1 MRGEPP
7 ASAFLSADA
16 LRPAARRKRRL
27 GVIDLAAAQRL
38 FVTEAVLA
46 VLAAALFSVL
56 PRDLPAGYRALLV
69 AMLLAF
75 AGGALLALRVSAR
88 HAGLMVGLLS
98 LLAMLLVG
106 AVLALVG
113 WAAAAAAIGFYG
125 LITLMSAAVGSH
137 RFTASVAGLAVLITG
152 AIAWLALD
160 GGATSAA
167 DRDTILL
174 RLVLQWLTI
183 AAGLA
188 WGWLLA
194 QMLSGHVAAADE
206 REQRFR
212 RLLALAADAYWE
224 IDAEYRL
231 VALSLHNDRDGPE
244 IQGRAVDDEALGH
257 VPWALP
263 QVIIDAETLDALQA
277 DLDARAVFRNV
288 PLRWVTTEGELLHFA
303 VSGEPRIDSRGV
315 FSGYW
320 GVARDISNDV
330 SARAALAATEGRYQ
344 DLFEHI
350 PTPLLLHRLGR
361 IVDANP
367 AAQSLFGHDE
377 GMAGIDL
384 LSLYEGGDSR
394 ERARR
399 RVEELESL
407 PLGRAL
413 AVSDFR
419 LRGRGGRRIAV
430 RATGVRVDAEGGPA
444 TLSIYVDDTERRNAE
459 DAVRRSE
466 TMLSHLVA
474 TSPDVITLTELASGR
489 YAMVNRT
496 FERLT
501 GYASAE
507 VVGRTA
513 TELGIWHRPAQ
524 RDELID
530 RIRRD
535 GTVQDLPVE
544 LAAKDGHL
552 VAMLVSGARFMM
564 DRHEYLVVNAR
575 DVTDAEQQR
584 LEREAILDT
593 ASIGIAFTR
602 DRNFVLANPCF
613 ERMYGWPEGSLSG
626 QPGRVVWSSDEDYA
640 RVGALVGPP
649 LARGEVVE
657 FEHAAQRRDGSTFVA
672 RTTANAIDPKR
683 PAEGGT
689 VWIIEDVTGQREAE
703 AQLARARDE
712 AQAANRAKSAFL
724 ANTSH
729 ELRTPLNGMIG
740 LARLARDPATDTARR
755 SMYLEQIGESAES
768 LAAIISDILDLSR
781 IESGKLVLES
791 APFDLGALLRSLHVG
806 YSLLASP
813 PRLKLQ
819 IELGPNV
826 EATVRGDALRLRQI
840 VSNFLGNAL
849 KFTERGEVRL
859 VVRRLDPLLLRFEVH
874 DTGPGIDLGTQ
885 ARLFRPF
892 TQADESTTRRF
903 GGSGLGLSI
912 CRELATLMGGAVGVH
927 SSPGQGSCF
936 WAELPL
942 PQQAAELAVE
952 TPPRPAV
959 HGARVLLVE
968 DNAVNMMI
976 AAAMLEQWGVVVEQA
991 ADGQQAIDAVAAA
1004 TDAGRPFDAV
1014 LMDVHMPQMSGY
1026 EATRRLRERYG
1037 LDALPI
1043 IALTAAALVSER
1055 DEALA
1060 AGMNDFLTKPIDADR
1075 LRRTLSRWAGWRAA
1089 LRQPAP

>member
-1 MRGEPP
+1 MRGESP

-16 LRPAARRKRRL
+16 LRPPPRRRQFRA
-27 GVIDLAAAQRL
+27 IDLASAQRL

-56 PRDLPAGYRALLV
+56 PRDLPAGHRALLV

-88 HAGLMVGLLS
+88 QAGFMVGLLS

-106 AVLALVG
+106 ALLAVVG
-113 WAAAAAAIGFYG
+113 GGAAAAIGFYG
-125 LITLMSAAVGSH
+125 LIALMSAAVGSH
-137 RFTASVAGLAVLITG
+137 RFTACVAGLAVLISG
-152 AIAWLALD
+152 ASAWLALQ
-160 GGATSAA
+160 GGAPSAA
-167 DRDTILL
+167 DRDTVLL
-174 RLVLQWLTI
+174 GLALQWLTI

-194 QMLSGHVAAADE
+194 QMLHGHVAAADE

-231 VALSLHNDRDGPE
+231 VALSLHDGRDGPDN
-244 IQGRAVDDEALGH
+244 QGRAVDDEALGH

-263 QVIIDAETLDALQA
+263 QVIFDAETLDALQA

-288 PLRWVTTEGELLHFA
+288 PLRWVTTEGEILHFC

-320 GVARDISNDV
+320 GVARDVSDDV

-350 PTPLLLHRLGR
+350 PTPLLLHRQGR

-367 AAQSLFGHDE
+367 AAQALFGHDE

-399 RVEELESL
+399 RVEELENF

-430 RATGVRVDAEGGPA
+430 RGTGVRVDAEGGPA
-444 TLSIYVDDTERRNAE
+444 TLSIYIDDTERRNAE

-507 VVGRTA
+507 VVGRTSA
-513 TELGIWHRPAQ
+513 ELGVWFRPAQ
-524 RDELID
+524 RDEFVALIQ
-530 RIRRD
+530 RD
-535 GTVQDLPVE
+535 GAVQDLPVE
-544 LAAKDGHL
+544 FLAKDGHV

-564 DRHEYLVVNAR
+564 DRREYLVINAR

-602 DRNFVLANPCF
+602 DRYFVLANPCF

-626 QPGRVVWSSDEDYA
+626 QPGRVVWASDEDYA

-712 AQAANRAKSAFL
+712 AEAANRAKSAFL

-740 LARLARDPATDTARR
+740 LARLARDPDIDPVRR
-755 SMYLEQIGESAES
+755 GIYLEQIGESAES

-826 EATVRGDALRLRQI
+826 ETTVRGDALRLRQI

-859 VVRRLDPLLLRFEVH
+859 VVRRLDPQLLRFEVH
-874 DTGPGIDLGTQ
+874 DTGPGIDLATQ

-912 CRELATLMGGAVGVH
+912 CRELATLMGGSVGVH

-942 PQQAAELAVE
+942 PQQAAEPAVE
-952 TPPRPAV
+952 APARPAV

-976 AAAMLEQWGVVVEQA
+976 AAAMLEQWGVTVEQA
-991 ADGQQAIDAVAAA
+991 CDGQQAIDAVAAA
-1004 TDAGRPFDAV
+1004 TAAGRPFDAV
-1014 LMDVHMPQMSGY
+1014 LMDVHMPQMSGF

-1037 LDALPI
+1037 QDALPI

-1060 AGMNDFLTKPIDADR
+1060 AGMNDFLTKPIDTDR
-1075 LRRTLSRWAGWRAA
+1075 LRQTLSRWAGWRAA
-1089 LRQPAP
+1089 LRQPSP